1 MKTYIFTILLFFLG
15 VIATAQISLPPFFT
29 NNMVIQRDQ
38 KFPVWGK
45 AQPNTI
51 ITVRFATTTLKTS
64 SDKNGNWKVLFPKQ
78 KTTLSPKKLE
88 IQNLKTSI
96 TLSNILVGDVWL
108 CIGQSNMEW
117 PMQAEMHYKE
127 ELTEVNNPKLRFFNT
142 TYAGKNIYG
151 QPFTDSCLLYT
162 SPSPRDRG

>member
-51 ITVRFATTTLKTS
+51 ITVRFATTDFKISCGISNNRMIVETLIIEINDPTKTA
-64 SDKNGNWKVLFPKQ
+64 
-78 KTTLSPKKLE
+78 TKKGISCFL
-88 IQNLKTSI
+88 I
-96 TLSNILVGDVWL
+96 
-108 CIGQSNMEW
+108 
-117 PMQAEMHYKE
+117 
-127 ELTEVNNPKLRFFNT
+127 
-142 TYAGKNIYG
+142 AGKYWWK
-151 QPFTDSCLLYT
+151 
-162 SPSPRDRG
+162 